1 MDNAQPISYGA
12 LERGTPVVSSTGG
25 QFGTV
30 RHVLQDESLD
40 LFDGLAV
47 ETAHGLRFVGR
58 DSVQSIY
65 STVVRT
71 SLSDAEVALLPKP
84 EGPEVFHADPTL
96 DTGDSLSAWFGRVF
110 RRDHW
115 TRGE

>member
-1 MDNAQPISYGA
+1 MDEPQPISYGA
-12 LERGTPVVSSTGG
+12 LEKGTPVLSSTGG

-47 ETAHGLRFVGR
+47 DTAHGLRFVSR
-58 DSVQSIY
+58 DAVQSIF
-65 STVVRT
+65 STAVHT
-71 SLSDAEVALLPKP
+71 SLTDDEVETLPEP

-96 DTGDSLSAWFGRVF
+96 DTGDSLSAWFGRAF

-115 TRGE
+115 TRDE